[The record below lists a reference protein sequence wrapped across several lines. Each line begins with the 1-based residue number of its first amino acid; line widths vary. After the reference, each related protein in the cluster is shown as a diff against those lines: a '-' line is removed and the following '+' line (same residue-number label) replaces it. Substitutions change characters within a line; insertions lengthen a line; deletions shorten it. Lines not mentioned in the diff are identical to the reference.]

1 MLSSALAER
10 GVPMRSLE
18 EAIARQVVHGGDL
31 VTNLL
36 EVGGA
41 REEMLVPLLAE
52 VLGLEEAPSGKLP
65 LPPAP
70 VLRLVPGDLAIRH
83 GIFPLALT
91 RRVLT
96 IATAEPLSPAV
107 EGDLAFALAVEIR
120 QSVAPLVRIRQ
131 AIAEAY
137 QIPLDRR
144 FLRLVARLESRPDP
158 SPTVMPPPRNIEPP
172 RGSSRP
178 PPERAAEPP
187 VATPQPPTQTPD
199 TLVAGAPPPMAPT
212 RTKLSA
218 TPATARAARSDHPK
232 PVPTVEVIEPK
243 PAPAPAAVPAPAP
256 RRLTSDEMPETIAA
270 PPEPASIADAAD
282 EEEAPVSRRPERL
295 VRRESTRTR
304 TGTSV
309 LRRAVTG
316 DRKTRVAEAP
326 DRRAARPRRKGPFTA
341 AMAEEELGEATTT
354 DAVLDIFFAFA
365 HQFFEYTALFVV
377 HGDVADGRDASGP
390 GAGAARLMSLAV
402 PLGRPSLLALAR
414 ERRAPVIMPPA
425 VGDLDVEI
433 SSELGRSGRTE
444 AGTRA
449 AAVLVLPIVVR
460 NRTIAL
466 LYGDDG
472 AVDVELSALG
482 DVIAIAG
489 LTAEAIERAI
499 LRKKRGDATG
509 DGVPAKRAQRPAPP
523 PQAPGAARQVGLV
536 ALARAFE
543 LPARPADAAAP
554 VPSPAAEPKS
564 PPPPAISSIAV
575 TLPSASAMAPAML
588 QANPPNAP
596 RPGDET
602 SFAGIASSQ
611 PSPAPAPSRAAA
623 APPPPAATPS
633 PPAAAPSAPALVET
647 LQSPTPA
654 PDSVVPKV
662 EPLALRPPD
671 SDTAW
676 DLAGRRGPAS
686 RRRRTPLGVVAT
698 GRMRLSSTTPPPP
711 PTTAVSR
718 LPEAGPV
725 PAPGPPPRAARRAVA
740 PAFGGRSKASLGL
753 GAQPLPPEPP
763 PNAIAAPP
771 TPPVPPVRPVVA
783 TAPAPPPDALAPP
796 PDVPA
801 APATP
806 APPVRV
812 PPPAGDTTTPSPPE
826 TLPGPPI
833 DGWGLRPDQPGH
845 AAKPKK
851 EPSAAP
857 AVDWNV
863 GPAGSTLP
871 NRGRAP
877 GPDPVALV
885 HRFLEAGTED
895 GDAQKELVRL
905 GEAAMQAIMAR
916 FPGPLRIDA
925 RVLSRGADLPLA
937 SRSGSLLALLVAIG
951 RPAVPFLAVRSTAGD
966 PDVRFWATHLLGELA
981 YPESAQAVFARLF
994 DDAAPVRRVARR
1006 AAASLI
1012 AAGPATEAPLLP
1024 MLERLVRSP
1033 GERVGRRLLA
1043 IESLGELAIPKSVPV
1058 LIATLGETTAEL
1070 VDVAHRALVHVTRHD
1085 FRRDARKW
1093 NDWWST
1099 NGTRSRIEWLIDA
1112 LLSESP
1118 TIRRAAAEE
1127 LAPLVGRDLGYYDDL
1142 PEDER
1147 EAAQVRYVLWWEQE
1161 GRLKKRG

>member
-1 MLSSALAER
+1 MADRAPSSMLSSALAER

-65 LPPAP
+65 LPAAP

-144 FLRLVARLESRPDP
+144 FLRLVAKLESRPDP
-158 SPTVMPPPRNIEPP
+158 SPTVVPPPRSTEPP
-172 RGSSRP
+172 RGTFRP
-178 PPERAAEPP
+178 PPERLAEPP

-199 TLVAGAPPPMAPT
+199 TLVAGAPPPLAPT
-212 RTKLSA
+212 RTRLSA
-218 TPATARAARSDHPK
+218 TPMAARAARSDHPK

-243 PAPAPAAVPAPAP
+243 PVVAPGPAP
-256 RRLTSDEMPETIAA
+256 RPLTSDEMPETIAA
-270 PPEPASIADAAD
+270 PPEPTPIVEAAD

-295 VRRESTRTR
+295 VRRESNRTR
-304 TGTSV
+304 TSASV

-316 DRKTRVAEAP
+316 ERKTRVVEAP
-326 DRRAARPRRKGPFTA
+326 DRRAARPRRKGPFTT

-365 HQFFEYTALFVV
+365 HQFFEYTSLFVV
-377 HGDVADGRDASGP
+377 HGDVADGRDAAGP

-433 SSELGRSGRTE
+433 VSELGRSGRTE

-460 NRTIAL
+460 NRTVAL

-472 AVDVELSALG
+472 VVDVELSALG

-499 LRKKRGDATG
+499 LRKKRGGAGGDDAP
-509 DGVPAKRAQRPAPP
+509 VKRAPKPAPP
-523 PQAPGAARQVGLV
+523 PQAQGAVRQGGLV

-543 LPARPADAAAP
+543 LPARPADAADPAQ
-554 VPSPAAEPKS
+554 SPAAEPKS
-564 PPPPAISSIAV
+564 PPAAISSIAV
-575 TLPSASAMAPAML
+575 TLPSASAMAPAVL
-588 QANPPNAP
+588 HASPPSAAAAAAALP
-596 RPGDET
+596 RAGET
-602 SFAGIASSQ
+602 SFAGVASSQ
-611 PSPAPAPSRAAA
+611 PSAAPRPAPAPPRAASAAPAPPAPAPS
-623 APPPPAATPS
+623 S
-633 PPAAAPSAPALVET
+633 PALVET

-654 PDSVVPKV
+654 PDAVVPRV
-662 EPLALRPPD
+662 EPLAQRSPD
-671 SDTAW
+671 SDTTW
-676 DLAGRRGPAS
+676 DLSNRRGGPAS

-698 GRMRLSSTTPPPP
+698 GRLRLGPTTPPPP
-711 PTTAVSR
+711 PLTDVAR
-718 LPEAGPV
+718 LPEVG
-725 PAPGPPPRAARRAVA
+725 PAPAAAPPPRAARRAVA
-740 PAFGGRSKASLGL
+740 PSFGGRSRASLGL

-771 TPPVPPVRPVVA
+771 TPPLPPVRPVVP
-783 TAPAPPPDALAPP
+783 TAPAPPPDACEPP
-796 PDVPA
+796 PDVPPT
-801 APATP
+801 PATP

-812 PPPAGDTTTPSPPE
+812 PPPGGDKYTPGPPE
-826 TLPGPPI
+826 TIPGPPQ
-833 DGWGLRPDQPGH
+833 DGWTRRP
-845 AAKPKK
+845 ATN
-851 EPSAAP
+851 ELSAAP
-857 AVDWNV
+857 PADWNV
-863 GPAGSTLP
+863 APAGSTLP
-871 NRGRAP
+871 SRARAA
-877 GPDPVALV
+877 GLDPVTLV
-885 HRFLEAGTED
+885 QRFLDAGTED
-895 GDAQKELVRL
+895 GEAQKDLVRL

-916 FPGPLRIDA
+916 FPGPLRIDP
-925 RVLSRGADLPLA
+925 RVLSRGAELPLA
-937 SRSGSLLALLVAIG
+937 SRSGPLLALLVAMG
-951 RPAVPFLAVRSTAGD
+951 RPAVPFLAVRSTAND
-966 PDVRFWATHLLGELA
+966 PDVRFWATHLLGELV
-981 YPESAQAVFARLF
+981 YPESAQAVSVRLF
-994 DDAAPVRRVARR
+994 DEAAPVRRVARR
-1006 AAASLI
+1006 AAAALI
-1012 AAGPATEAPLLP
+1012 TAGPATEAPILP
-1024 MLERLVRSP
+1024 TLERLARTST
-1033 GERVGRRLLA
+1033 ERAGRRLLA
-1043 IESLGELAIPKSVPV
+1043 IETLGELLIPKSVPV

-1070 VDVAHRALVHVTRHD
+1070 VDAAHRALVHITRHD

-1093 NDWWST
+1093 DDWWTT
-1099 NGTRSRIEWLIDA
+1099 NATRNRVEWLIDA
-1112 LLSESP
+1112 LLSGSP

-1127 LAPLVGRDLGYYDDL
+1127 LAPIVGRNLGYYDDL

-1161 GRLKKRG
+1161 GRHKKRS

>member
-10 GVPMRSLE
+10 GVSMRSLE

-65 LPPAP
+65 LPTAP

-144 FLRLVARLESRPDP
+144 FLRLIAKLESRPDP
-158 SPTVMPPPRNIEPP
+158 SPTVVPPPRSVE
-172 RGSSRP
+172 SRP
-178 PPERAAEPP
+178 PPARLPELP
-187 VATPQPPTQTPD
+187 VAMPPTQTPPTQTPD
-199 TLVAGAPPPMAPT
+199 TLVAGAAPPIAPT
-212 RTKLSA
+212 RTRLSA
-218 TPATARAARSDHPK
+218 TPVAARAARSDHPK
-232 PVPTVEVIEPK
+232 PVPTVAVVEPK
-243 PAPAPAAVPAPAP
+243 PVPVPVAVPAPP
-256 RRLTSDEMPETIAA
+256 RRPLTSDEMPETVAA
-270 PPEPASIADAAD
+270 PPGSASIADAAD
-282 EEEAPVSRRPERL
+282 EEEAPVSRRPERP

-304 TGTSV
+304 TSTSV

-316 DRKTRVAEAP
+316 DRKTRVVEAP

-390 GAGAARLMSLAV
+390 GAGAARLMSFSV
-402 PLGRPSLLALAR
+402 PLGRPSVLALAR

-433 SSELGRSGRTE
+433 ASELGRSGRTE

-460 NRTIAL
+460 NRTVAL

-472 AVDVELSALG
+472 AADVELSALG

-489 LTAEAIERAI
+489 LTAEALERAI
-499 LRKKRGDATG
+499 LRKKRGGAAGDAA
-509 DGVPAKRAQRPAPP
+509 PAKRPPKPAHP
-523 PQAPGAARQVGLV
+523 PQAQGAARQVGLV

-543 LPARPADAAAP
+543 LPARPADGAEPAL
-554 VPSPAAEPKS
+554 PAAEPKS
-564 PPPPAISSIAV
+564 PPAAISSIAV

-588 QANPPNAP
+588 QASSKPAAPPA
-596 RPGDET
+596 DEI

-611 PSPAPAPSRAAA
+611 PSHAPRPAPEPPRTAPPAPAPA
-623 APPPPAATPS
+623 APPP
-633 PPAAAPSAPALVET
+633 SAPAVTET

-654 PDSVVPKV
+654 PDSVVPRA
-662 EPLALRPPD
+662 EPLAPRSPD
-671 SDTAW
+671 SDSTW
-676 DLAGRRGPAS
+676 ELTGRRGGPLS

-698 GRMRLSSTTPPPP
+698 GRVRLGPTTPPPP
-711 PTTAVSR
+711 PITAVSR
-718 LPEAGPV
+718 LPEAGPAPV
-725 PAPGPPPRAARRAVA
+725 PAQPPRAARRAIA
-740 PAFGGRSKASLGL
+740 PSFGGRSKASLGL

-771 TPPVPPVRPVVA
+771 TPPVPPVRPVVP
-783 TAPAPPPDALAPP
+783 TAPAPPPDAFVPP
-796 PDVPA
+796 PEVPA
-801 APATP
+801 TPAAP

-812 PPPAGDTTTPSPPE
+812 PPPGGETNSPLPPE
-826 TLPGPPI
+826 TLPGPPVEARVHRAVR
-833 DGWGLRPDQPGH
+833 D
-845 AAKPKK
+845 

-857 AVDWNV
+857 VADWNV
-863 GPAGSTLP
+863 SPVGSTLP
-871 NRGRAP
+871 SRARAA
-877 GPDPVALV
+877 GSDPITLV
-885 HRFLEAGTED
+885 QRFLESGAED
-895 GDAQKELVRL
+895 GEAQKELVRL

-916 FPGPLRIDA
+916 FPGPLRIDP
-925 RVLSRGADLPLA
+925 RVLSRGAELPLA
-937 SRSGSLLALLVAIG
+937 SRSGPLLGLIVAMG
-951 RPAVPFLAVRSTAGD
+951 RAAVPFLAVRSTAGD
-966 PDVRFWATHLLGELA
+966 PDVRFWATHLLGELV
-981 YPESAQAVFARLF
+981 YPESAHAIFVRLF

-1006 AAASLI
+1006 AAAMLI
-1012 AAGPATEAPLLP
+1012 QAGPVTEAPILP
-1024 MLERLVRSP
+1024 TLERLARTST
-1033 GERVGRRLLA
+1033 ERVGRRLLA
-1043 IESLGELAIPKSVPV
+1043 IETLGELAVPRSVPV

-1070 VDVAHRALVHVTRHD
+1070 VDAAHRALVHVTRHD
-1085 FRRDARKW
+1085 FGRDVRKW
-1093 NDWWST
+1093 NAFWTT
-1099 NGTRSRIEWLIDA
+1099 NGARGRVEWLIDA
-1112 LLSESP
+1112 LLSDSP
-1118 TIRRAAAEE
+1118 TLRRAAAEE

-1161 GRLKKRG
+1161 GRHKKRG

>member
-10 GVPMRSLE
+10 GVSMRSLE

-91 RRVLT
+91 RRILT

-137 QIPLDRR
+137 QIPLERR
-144 FLRLVARLESRPDP
+144 FLRLVAKLESRPDP
-158 SPTVMPPPRNIEPP
+158 SPTVMPPPRSI
-172 RGSSRP
+172 GSSRP
-178 PPERAAEPP
+178 PPPRLPELP
-187 VATPQPPTQTPD
+187 VATPLPPTQMPPTQTPD
-199 TLVAGAPPPMAPT
+199 TLVAGAAPPIAPT

-218 TPATARAARSDHPK
+218 TPIAARAARSDHPK
-232 PVPTVEVIEPK
+232 PAPTVAVVEPK
-243 PAPAPAAVPAPAP
+243 PISAPAAIPAPP
-256 RRLTSDEMPETIAA
+256 RRPLTSDELPETVAA
-270 PPEPASIADAAD
+270 PPGSASIADTAD
-282 EEEAPVSRRPERL
+282 EEEAPVSRRPERS
-295 VRRESTRTR
+295 VRRESNRTR
-304 TGTSV
+304 TSTSV

-326 DRRAARPRRKGPFTA
+326 DRRTARPRRKGPFTT
-341 AMAEEELGEATTT
+341 AMAEDELGEATTT

-390 GAGAARLMSLAV
+390 GAGAARLMSLSV
-402 PLGRPSLLALAR
+402 PLDRPSVLALAR

-425 VGDLDVEI
+425 VGDLDVQI
-433 SSELGRSGRTE
+433 ASELGRSGRTE

-460 NRTIAL
+460 NRTVAL

-472 AVDVELSALG
+472 SVDVELSALG

-499 LRKKRGDATG
+499 LRKKRGGAAG
-509 DGVPAKRAQRPAPP
+509 DGAPAKRPPKPAPP

-543 LPARPADAAAP
+543 LPARPADGAEPAP
-554 VPSPAAEPKS
+554 PAAEPKS
-564 PPPPAISSIAV
+564 PPAAISSIAV

-588 QANPPNAP
+588 EASPKPAASP
-596 RPGDET
+596 ADEI
-602 SFAGIASSQ
+602 SFAGITSSQ
-611 PSPAPAPSRAAA
+611 PSAAPRPAPEPPRVAPPAPA
-623 APPPPAATPS
+623 
-633 PPAAAPSAPALVET
+633 PPAAAPPAPAFTET

-654 PDSVVPKV
+654 PDSVVPRA
-662 EPLALRPPD
+662 EPRALRSPD
-671 SDTAW
+671 SDNAW
-676 DLAGRRGPAS
+676 ELSGRRGGPMS

-698 GRMRLSSTTPPPP
+698 GRMRLGPTTPPPP
-711 PTTAVSR
+711 PITAVSR
-718 LPEAGPV
+718 PPEAGPA
-725 PAPGPPPRAARRAVA
+725 PAQPPRAARRAIA
-740 PAFGGRSKASLGL
+740 PSFGGRSKASLGL

-771 TPPVPPVRPVVA
+771 TPPVPPVRPVVP
-783 TAPAPPPDALAPP
+783 TAPAPPPDAFAPP
-796 PDVPA
+796 PEVPA
-801 APATP
+801 TPPAP

-812 PPPAGDTTTPSPPE
+812 PPPGEMNSPLPPE
-826 TLPGPPI
+826 TLPGPPVET
-833 DGWGLRPDQPGH
+833 WAPR
-845 AAKPKK
+845 AAKD
-851 EPSAAP
+851 EPSAVP
-857 AVDWNV
+857 V
-863 GPAGSTLP
+863 GSTLP
-871 NRGRAP
+871 NRARAA
-877 GPDPVALV
+877 GSDPITLV
-885 HRFLEAGTED
+885 QRFLESGAED
-895 GDAQKELVRL
+895 GEAHKELVRL

-916 FPGPLRIDA
+916 FPGPLRIDP
-925 RVLSRGADLPLA
+925 RVLSRGAELPLA
-937 SRSGSLLALLVAIG
+937 SRSGPLLGLIVAIG

-966 PDVRFWATHLLGELA
+966 PDVRFWATHLLGELM
-981 YPESAQAVFARLF
+981 YPESAHAIFVRLF

-1006 AAASLI
+1006 AAAMLI
-1012 AAGPATEAPLLP
+1012 AASPVTEAPILP
-1024 MLERLVRSP
+1024 TLERLARTST
-1033 GERVGRRLLA
+1033 ERAGRRLLA
-1043 IESLGELAIPKSVPV
+1043 IETLGELAVPKSVPV
-1058 LIATLGETTAEL
+1058 LIATLGETTVELAEA
-1070 VDVAHRALVHVTRHD
+1070 AHRALVHVTRHD
-1085 FRRDARKW
+1085 FGRDVRKW
-1093 NDWWST
+1093 NAFWTT
-1099 NGTRSRIEWLIDA
+1099 NGARGRVEWLIDA

-1118 TIRRAAAEE
+1118 TLRRAAAEE
-1127 LAPLVGRDLGYYDDL
+1127 LAPIVGRDLGYYDDL

-1161 GRLKKRG
+1161 GRHKKRS

>member
-65 LPPAP
+65 LPPPP

-144 FLRLVARLESRPDP
+144 FLRLVAKLESRPDP
-158 SPTVMPPPRNIEPP
+158 SPTVMPPRST
-172 RGSSRP
+172 GSSRP
-178 PPERAAEPP
+178 PPERAPEPP
-187 VATPQPPTQTPD
+187 IATPHPPTQTPPTQTPD
-199 TLVAGAPPPMAPT
+199 TLVAGAAPPIVPT

-218 TPATARAARSDHPK
+218 TPIGARAARSEH
-232 PVPTVEVIEPK
+232 PK
-243 PAPAPAAVPAPAP
+243 PAPTVAVIEPAPAP
-256 RRLTSDEMPETIAA
+256 VALPPPLPRPRTSDEMPETIAA
-270 PPEPASIADAAD
+270 PPEPAPIADAID

-295 VRRESTRTR
+295 VRRESNRTR
-304 TGTSV
+304 TSTSV

-326 DRRAARPRRKGPFTA
+326 DRRAARPRRKGPFTT

-354 DAVLDIFFAFA
+354 DEVLDIFFAFA

-390 GAGAARLMSLAV
+390 GAGAARLMSLSV
-402 PLGRPSLLALAR
+402 PLGRPSVLALAR

-425 VGDLDVEI
+425 VGDLDVDI
-433 SSELGRSGRTE
+433 ASELGRSGRTD

-460 NRTIAL
+460 NRTVAL

-489 LTAEAIERAI
+489 LTAEALERAI
-499 LRKKRGDATG
+499 LRKKRGGAAG
-509 DGVPAKRAQRPAPP
+509 DVAPAKRPPKPAPP

-543 LPARPADAAAP
+543 LPARSADASEPPA
-554 VPSPAAEPKS
+554 PAAEPKS
-564 PPPPAISSIAV
+564 PPAAISTIAV

-588 QANPPNAP
+588 HASPKPAA
-596 RPGDET
+596 DET
-602 SFAGIASSQ
+602 SFAGLASSQ
-611 PSPAPAPSRAAA
+611 PSPAPRPAPEPPRVAPSAPAPA
-623 APPPPAATPS
+623 APAPA
-633 PPAAAPSAPALVET
+633 APALVET

-654 PDSVVPKV
+654 PSSAAPRA

-671 SDTAW
+671 SDSAW
-676 DLAGRRGPAS
+676 DLTGRRGGPVS

-698 GRMRLSSTTPPPP
+698 GRVRLGPTTPPPP
-711 PTTAVSR
+711 PITAVSR
-718 LPEAGPV
+718 PPEAGPA
-725 PAPGPPPRAARRAVA
+725 PAPAPPPRAARRAIA
-740 PAFGGRSKASLGL
+740 PSFGGRSKASLGL

-771 TPPVPPVRPVVA
+771 TPPVPPVRPVVP
-783 TAPAPPPDALAPP
+783 TAPAPPPDAFAPP
-796 PDVPA
+796 PQVPA
-801 APATP
+801 VPPAP

-812 PPPAGDTTTPSPPE
+812 PPPGGETNSPLPPE
-826 TLPGPPI
+826 TLPGPPV
-833 DGWGLRPDQPGH
+833 DAWALRS
-845 AAKPKK
+845 PKD
-851 EPSAAP
+851 EPSVTPAA
-857 AVDWNV
+857 DWNV
-863 GPAGSTLP
+863 APAGSTLP
-871 NRGRAP
+871 SRARTA
-877 GPDPVALV
+877 GPDPIALV
-885 HRFLEAGTED
+885 QRFLESGAED
-895 GDAQKELVRL
+895 GEAQKDLVRL
-905 GEAAMQAIMAR
+905 GEAAMHAIMAR
-916 FPGPLRIDA
+916 FPGPLRLDP
-925 RVLSRGADLPLA
+925 RVLSRGAELPLA
-937 SRSGSLLALLVAIG
+937 SRSGPLLGLIVAMG

-966 PDVRFWATHLLGELA
+966 PDVRFWATHLLGELM
-981 YPESAQAVFARLF
+981 YPESAEAISKRLF

-1006 AAASLI
+1006 AAASLV
-1012 AAGPATEAPLLP
+1012 AAGPTTEAPILP
-1024 MLERLVRSP
+1024 SLERLARTTT
-1033 GERVGRRLLA
+1033 ERVGRRLFA
-1043 IESLGELAIPKSVPV
+1043 IEALGEIAAAKSVPA
-1058 LIATLGETTAEL
+1058 LIATLGETTTEL
-1070 VDVAHRALVHVTRHD
+1070 VEAAHRALVLVTRHD
-1085 FRRDARKW
+1085 FGRDARKW
-1093 NDWWST
+1093 NAFWTTD
-1099 NGTRSRIEWLIDA
+1099 GTRSRVEWLIDA
-1112 LLSESP
+1112 LLSDSA
-1118 TIRRAAAEE
+1118 TLRRAAAEE

-1161 GRLKKRG
+1161 GRHKKRG